1 MSETIVA
8 VAVAVLGLGLAACSV
23 LMMLAA
29 VLTLRW
35 YRTQL
40 SLALELV
47 IRHQD
52 KDMEVYVRKAT
63 SDATAAAR
71 TAPIAPRGGGP
82 LAPANLADLAAQRLL
97 ASEVRDGE
105 DALS

>member
-1 MSETIVA
+1 MSENIVA
-8 VAVAVLGLGLAACSV
+8 VTVAVLGLALALGCV
-23 LMMLAA
+23 LMALGA

-52 KDMEVYVRKAT
+52 RDMEYVRKAT
-63 SDATAAAR
+63 TDATAAAR
-71 TAPIAPRGGGP
+71 TPPIAAKGGTQST
-82 LAPANLADLAAQRLL
+82 PANLADLAAQRLL

-105 DALS
+105 DMQ

>member
-8 VAVAVLGLGLAACSV
+8 VAVAVLGLGLAVGCV
-23 LMMLAA
+23 LMALGA
-29 VLTLRW
+29 VLTVRW

-52 KDMEVYVRKAT
+52 KDMEYVRKGT
-63 SDATAAAR
+63 TDATAAAR
-71 TAPIAPRGGGP
+71 TPPIAASAEGRRR
-82 LAPANLADLAAQRLL
+82 ANTLTDLAEGIL
-97 ASEVRDGE
+97 ASEAEDGKQV
-105 DALS
+105 L